1 MQSVQAKIPP
11 SQTVIDINGCSSNKS
26 KGDSC
31 GYCKGSKK
39 DKGHS
44 QWGLTSHKMTV
55 DDYQKLMDRGWRRCG
70 GYYYKFDFEGSC
82 CQPFTIKLDTKEYE
96 ISKSQKKVLKKFNKF
111 LLGEIDMTGKK
122 IEQPMK
128 IEKEENKDGQ
138 GGAEEF
144 KRDERNFRNTI
155 IKSVIQEVLT
165 KGSSEIREQFACLD
179 EMEINEII
187 EGSIIN

>member
-1 MQSVQAKIPP
+1 
-11 SQTVIDINGCSSNKS
+11 
-26 KGDSC
+26 
-31 GYCKGSKK
+31 
-39 DKGHS
+39 
-44 QWGLTSHKMTV
+44 
-55 DDYQKLMDRGWRRCG
+55 
-70 GYYYKFDFEGSC
+70 
-82 CQPFTIKLDTKEYE
+82 
-96 ISKSQKKVLKKFNKF
+96 
-111 LLGEIDMTGKK
+111 
-122 IEQPMK
+122 MK